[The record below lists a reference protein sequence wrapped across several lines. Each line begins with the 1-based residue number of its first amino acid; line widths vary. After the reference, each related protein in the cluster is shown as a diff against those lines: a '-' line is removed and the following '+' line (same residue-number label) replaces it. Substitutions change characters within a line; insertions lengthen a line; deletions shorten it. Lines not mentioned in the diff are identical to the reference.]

1 MATFL
6 SCTSC
11 QGKSYLWSLLSF
23 DDFYFEGANT
33 EMFQHV
39 DMKKKPYILQN
50 LICGLQENSNLISV
64 VIKMFQHNN
73 VGMDKFLSIAKS
85 YLWPLV

>member
-1 MATFL
+1 
-6 SCTSC
+6 
-11 QGKSYLWSLLSF
+11 
-23 DDFYFEGANT
+23 
-33 EMFQHV
+33 MFQHV

-85 YLWPLV
+85 YLWPLVWLDQFDLVSAVTKIF